1 MATNGWLNFIPH
13 LRRQQETKMRAKE
26 FTLNESIIDN
36 VKSIYNTLIK
46 DKNIATKITQI
57 QQNKSL
63 INSITQL
70 LIADYKSGTLTKD
83 RVIEIVKSK
92 FSVMEEYTP
101 EKYNWKKSKFAGWLF
116 LLASAVMYSVQ
127 FFVDKGPDGYI
138 QPDSTG
144 EAIVAASALTMM
156 ISLIIL
162 IIDQLMVLAHP
173 QSQASNAAMSNQT
186 WMQWVGWLQ
195 SRVKNVQ
202 DSLEEE
208 TDAIQDSVNSS
219 EDEKI
224 KSLTKL
230 TKSLNLMTRFSNRWT
245 ESIQNPTVTSLKEKL
260 IIGINLEKTLYDEL
274 RKLGVN
280 PAYFPKEIDITQI
293 KGI

>member
-1 MATNGWLNFIPH
+1 MVTSGWLSSILHP
-13 LRRQQETKMRAKE
+13 RRQQETKMRAKE

-63 INSITQL
+63 INSITQS
-70 LIADYKSGTLTKD
+70 LITDYKSGTLTKD

-92 FSVMEEYTP
+92 LPAMEDSTP
-101 EKYNWKKSKFAGWLF
+101 KYDWKKSKFAGWLF

-144 EAIVAASALTMM
+144 EAIIGAGALTLML
-156 ISLIIL
+156 SLVIV
-162 IIDQLMVLAHP
+162 IIDIAMAGSAKV
-173 QSQASNAAMSNQT
+173 QANTPMSGQT
-186 WMQWVGWLQ
+186 WMQWLEWIL

-202 DSLEEE
+202 NSLEEE
-208 TDAIQDSVNSS
+208 NDAIQDSATSS

-224 KSLTKL
+224 KSMTKL
-230 TKSLNLMTRFSNRWT
+230 TKSLNLNTRFYNKWT
-245 ESIQNPTVTSLKEKL
+245 EVMQDPTITSLKEKL

-293 KGI
+293 KGL

>member
-1 MATNGWLNFIPH
+1 MATSGLPSSILH
-13 LRRQQETKMRAKE
+13 LKRQQETKMRAKE
-26 FTLNESIIDN
+26 FALNEDILNESIIDN

-46 DKNIATKITQI
+46 DKNVATKITQI

-63 INSITQL
+63 IDSITQS
-70 LIADYKSGTLTKD
+70 LITDYKSGTLTKD

-92 FSVMEEYTP
+92 LPAMEDSTP
-101 EKYNWKKSKFAGWLF
+101 KYDWKKSKFAGWLS
-116 LLASAVMYSVQ
+116 LLALAIIYIFGKGGYSAADAFGMLALILSLVIVVIDMAMAGSAKVQ
-127 FFVDKGPDGYI
+127 ANTP
-138 QPDSTG
+138 
-144 EAIVAASALTMM
+144 
-156 ISLIIL
+156 
-162 IIDQLMVLAHP
+162 
-173 QSQASNAAMSNQT
+173 MSGQT
-186 WMQWVGWLQ
+186 WMQWSAWIQ

-208 TDAIQDSVNSS
+208 NDAIQDSVNSS
-219 EDEKI
+219 EDEKV

-260 IIGINLEKTLYDEL
+260 IIGINLEKTLYNEL

>member
-1 MATNGWLNFIPH
+1 
-13 LRRQQETKMRAKE
+13 MRAKE

-127 FFVDKGPDGYI
+127 FFVDKGTDGYI

-144 EAIVAASALTMM
+144 EAIIGAGALAML

-162 IIDQLMVLAHP
+162 IIDQIMSLAHP
-173 QSQASNAAMSNQT
+173 QAQASNAAMSGQT
-186 WMQWVGWLQ
+186 CRQWLEWIL

-208 TDAIQDSVNSS
+208 NDAIQDSATSS

-224 KSLTKL
+224 KSMTKL
-230 TKSLNLMTRFSNRWT
+230 TKSLNLNTRFYNKWT
-245 ESIQNPTVTSLKEKL
+245 EVMQDPTITSLKEKL
-260 IIGINLEKTLYDEL
+260 IIGINLEKTFYNEL

-293 KGI
+293 KGL

>member
-1 MATNGWLNFIPH
+1 
-13 LRRQQETKMRAKE
+13 MRAKE
-26 FTLNESIIDN
+26 FTLNEDILNESIIDK

-63 INSITQL
+63 IDSISQS

-92 FSVMEEYTP
+92 LPVTEENTP
-101 EKYNWKKSKFAGWLF
+101 LKYNWKKSKFAGWLF

-138 QPDSTG
+138 QPGSTG
-144 EAIVAASALTMM
+144 EGIIAAGALTMI
-156 ISLIIL
+156 ISLIII
-162 IIDQLMVLAHP
+162 IIDQIMSWAHP
-173 QSQASNAAMSNQT
+173 QAQASNAAMSNQI
-186 WMQWVGWLQ
+186 WMQWGGWLD

-208 TDAIQDSVNSS
+208 NDAIQDSATSS
-219 EDEKI
+219 EDEKT
-224 KSLTKL
+224 KSMTKL
-230 TKSLNLMTRFSNRWT
+230 IKSLNLMTRFNNRWT
-245 ESIQNPTVTSLKEKL
+245 EAIQNPTVTSLKEKL

-280 PAYFPKEIDITQI
+280 PAYFPKEIDTTQI
-293 KGI
+293 KGL

>member
-1 MATNGWLNFIPH
+1 
-13 LRRQQETKMRAKE
+13 MRAKE

-63 INSITQL
+63 INSITQS
-70 LIADYKSGTLTKD
+70 LITDYKSGTLTKD

-92 FSVMEEYTP
+92 LPAMEDSTP
-101 EKYNWKKSKFAGWLF
+101 KYDWKKSKFAGWLF

-144 EAIVAASALTMM
+144 EAIIGAGALTLML
-156 ISLIIL
+156 SLVIV
-162 IIDQLMVLAHP
+162 IIDIAMAGSAKV
-173 QSQASNAAMSNQT
+173 QANTPMSGQT
-186 WMQWVGWLQ
+186 WMQWLEWIL

-202 DSLEEE
+202 NSLEEE
-208 TDAIQDSVNSS
+208 NDAIQDSATSS

-224 KSLTKL
+224 KSMTKL
-230 TKSLNLMTRFSNRWT
+230 TKSLNLNTRFYNKWT
-245 ESIQNPTVTSLKEKL
+245 EVMQDPTITSLKEKL

-293 KGI
+293 KGL